1 VWFAVAMAAHA
12 HAPMHAAE
20 VARYSENSRVGKPA
34 RVDLGSARGLGFS
47 RSVSTKRGGGEGVS
61 NSNQK
66 IQWHRGEI
74 RRTVETLSK
83 RVKHDVKESGIKTCV
98 VALEVAAKRERRT
111 GKQDDCMSYNCT
123 FACGAGKQYTPVVHV
138 VEGIG
143 LPMVLP
149 ARVAGSRCK

>member
-1 VWFAVAMAAHA
+1 VRTPEWASQPELIWDPHEA
-12 HAPMHAAE
+12 
-20 VARYSENSRVGKPA
+20 
-34 RVDLGSARGLGFS
+34 LGSLGPS
-47 RSVSTKRGGGEGVS
+47 LRSGAAGKGVS
-61 NSNQK
+61 NSNRK
-66 IQWHRGEI
+66 IQWDRGEI

-111 GKQDDCMSYNCT
+111 GKQDDCMSYDCT